1 VRVLV
6 GVGGCVRALVEV
18 FRCDR
23 PVWFRPSAIGV
34 GFVLAQFV
42 EQWWRTRGFVGTISG
57 FM

>member
-1 VRVLV
+1 M
-6 GVGGCVRALVEV
+6 RALVEV